1 MSGFEPE
8 SYDMRNVSC

>member
-1 MSGFEPE
+1 MSGLEPE